1 MEFMST
7 AIDIFAFILLVYMVI
22 AILSYSIMLF
32 TAVRLLLK
40 KRYLDK
46 TALDARYL
54 NTPHLKPVSVIVPV
68 YNEEKGVL
76 VSVQSLLGLKYPEFE
91 VIISNDGSNDDTQK
105 TLIDHYQMTEIS
117 LPIRQRIPT
126 KKPIKALYQSNI
138 YPNLLLVDK
147 DNGGKSDA
155 LNAGLNVSNYPFFCS
170 VDGDSVLE
178 KTCLLRVM
186 EPLATSDQV
195 IASGGSIRVANNS
208 DIQMGEVLAVNLPQK
223 PFAIMQ
229 LIEYVRAFLMG
240 RTALSQYN
248 LNLIL
253 SGAFSVFSK
262 EWVMKAG
269 GYRTDIVG
277 EDMELVVNLHRLIK
291 ESGEDRRIVFV
302 PDPVCWTEVPE
313 TMQGLGRQRRRWH
326 LGLIQSL
333 WKHKKMT
340 FNPKYGLIGTLSFP
354 YFWLIEFLGPMIE
367 LGGYIFVVIAFLMG
381 EVYFE
386 LAILLSLL
394 FVLYNSIFSMASVL
408 LEAWTLNRYPKRRDL
423 LKITLYSL
431 TETFWF
437 RPINSFWRLQGSIQF
452 LTHTK
457 KWEKADRKGFGTSQS
472 K

>member
-1 MEFMST
+1 
-7 AIDIFAFILLVYMVI
+7 MVI